1 MMTGRVLAPFKCFHF
16 FAAFGPSRANDAL
29 LRLGQ
34 PLSESTALLACW
46 SNPFEPEIWLGAAHT
61 EERATIHSVAT
72 RELERARE
80 RFDEGAQRDP
90 HGRFAAWMTQ
100 GSPQSVKRRID
111 ARFMTTRWIPLDLN
125 ASRSDP
131 ALEWLVLEGVEY
143 LGGATDDEP
152 RG

>member
-1 MMTGRVLAPFKCFHF
+1 MVTARVLAPFKCFQF
-16 FAAFGPSRANDAL
+16 FAAFGSPQASDAL

-34 PLSESTALLACW
+34 PLDGSTALLAVW

-61 EERATIHSVAT
+61 EERETIHTLAM

-80 RFDEGAQRDP
+80 RFDEGVQRDP

-100 GSPQSVKRRID
+100 GSRQSVKRRID
-111 ARFMTTRWIPLDLN
+111 ARFTTVRWIPLDLN

-143 LGGATDDEP
+143 LGMQDDEP